1 MAKFK
6 DEQGKE
12 VSVGKSLNDAGIKTT
27 TYAGFS
33 QDFTDWSLGLVT
45 EITPKPTSIDP
56 SKTKLLR
63 EVSNTEHIA
72 MERFEH
78 VIIYP
83 SPGN

>member
-1 MAKFK
+1 VAKFK

-12 VSVGKSLNDAGIKTT
+12 VSIGKALNEAGVKTT
-27 TYAGFS
+27 TYAGFT

-56 SKTKLLR
+56 GKTKLLR
-63 EVSNTEHIA
+63 EVPNTESLT
-72 MERFEH
+72 MDRFEH

-83 SPGN
+83 SPDK